1 MVRSLYA
8 WRTGSDK
15 KGEGFRAMR
24 SVATLAVSVAL
35 CAVSVPAIAQDAG
48 EATAEY
54 AALLQQIAD
63 LNATTTQRQFY
74 LSQQAKEI
82 ESLNAAID
90 AAGESGNQVELLPM
104 VRRMVAQLEEV
115 MVEDLPIDVE
125 RRFALLDDLRTDIQS
140 DEASA
145 YEGVRRALDLMSSEA
160 ELGLSVDFYLGN
172 NPVNPGGRFAACQ
185 SDPESSQCD
194 LSKDQSEALKNGA
207 VVEDFNQLGQ
217 LPDGNYIH
225 YGRLALLYLERDSS
239 EGYRY
244 NAASKQWDPISNT
257 ELLSLR
263 QDVRIA
269 RGESAISTMS
279 VPIQIGASSAD
290 DAS

>member
-8 WRTGSDK
+8 RRTGSDI
-15 KGEGFRAMR
+15 KGER
-24 SVATLAVSVAL
+24 SGAIRQALAL
-35 CAVSVPAIAQDAG
+35 CAGAALCAISAPAFAQDGA
-48 EATAEY
+48 ADEY

-63 LNATTTQRQFY
+63 LNTTTTQREFY
-74 LSQQAKEI
+74 ASQQDAEI
-82 ESLNAAID
+82 EALTAAVE
-90 AAGESGNQVELLPM
+90 AASDEESQVELLPM
-104 VRRMVAQLEEV
+104 LRNMVAQLEEV
-115 MVEDLPIDVE
+115 MVEDLPINVE
-125 RRFALLDDLRTDIQS
+125 RRFALLDDLREDISS

-145 YEGVRRALDLMSSEA
+145 YEGFRRALDLIGDEA
-160 ELGLSVDFYLGN
+160 ELGLSVSYYLGN
-172 NPVNPGGRFAACQ
+172 NPVDPGGRFAACQ
-185 SDPESSQCD
+185 ADPLGAVCD
-194 LSKDQSEALKNGA
+194 LSDDQKVGLENGA
-207 VVEDFNQLGQ
+207 AVEDFNQLGQ

-239 EGYRY
+239 VGYRY
-244 NAASKQWDPISNT
+244 NAASKQWDRISNS

-279 VPIQIGASSAD
+279 VPIEVGARSAD